1 MLKMKYPTRIYYT
14 EADKAQMWDRWPATV
29 PWLQGGSNC
38 VGTRI
43 RTKKL
48 FGAGMGAC
56 RIWRQPADCIYPRRP
71 FRYEP
76 DAFKIDRY
84 LNRLLLELVKEIRIE

>member
-1 MLKMKYPTRIYYT
+1 M
-14 EADKAQMWDRWPATV
+14 D
-29 PWLQGGSNC
+29 
-38 VGTRI
+38 
-43 RTKKL
+43 
-48 FGAGMGAC
+48 AC

-84 LNRLLLELVKEIRIE
+84 LNRLLLELVKEIRIEQGAWNSEHDCLHHRF